1 MLGVLLQ
8 DLLGGL
14 NSCVLLAPVSG
25 FSELYPTF
33 LVLLVLIVSYNLPK
47 ERGLFRAQGLRHGGL
62 KVWCTVECP
71 LERLGEKE
79 IAQANL

>member
-1 MLGVLLQ
+1 MLGVFLQ

-14 NSCVLLAPVSG
+14 NSCVLLALVSG
-25 FSELYPTF
+25 CSELYPTF
-33 LVLLVLIVSYNLPK
+33 LVLFVLIVSYDLPK

-62 KVWCTVECP
+62 EVWCTAECP
-71 LERLGEKE
+71 FERLGEKE